1 MSGMYEIWKN
11 DHNALSEERLLA
23 YLEGSLSKE
32 EAREVEIWLSENSM
46 ESDALEGLK
55 EHAIS
60 DTKKSLHQLQTQ
72 LHQLSS
78 KRRKKQP
85 FYADYKW
92 AVLAIFLILILAMLG
107 YVVYRL
113 SLPQYIKK

>member
-11 DHNALSEERLLA
+11 EHNALSEERLLA
-23 YLEGSLSKE
+23 YLEGTLSKE
-32 EAREVEIWLSENSM
+32 DARKVEAWLSENSM

-55 EHAIS
+55 EHALS
-60 DTKKSLHQLQTQ
+60 DTKKSLYQLQNQ
-72 LHQLSS
+72 LHQLGS

-92 AVLAIFLILILAMLG
+92 AVLAVFIILILAILG
-107 YVVYRL
+107 YAVYRL
-113 SLPQYIKK
+113 SLP